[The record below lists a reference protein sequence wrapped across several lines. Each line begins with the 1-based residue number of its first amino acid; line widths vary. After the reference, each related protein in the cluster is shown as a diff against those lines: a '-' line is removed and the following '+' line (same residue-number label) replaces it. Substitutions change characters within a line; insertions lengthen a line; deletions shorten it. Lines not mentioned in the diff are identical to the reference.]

1 MNKLRQDLHEWRKS
15 SYSTNTTNC
24 VEVAL
29 TSSRA
34 QVRDTK
40 DRAGG
45 SLAVQT
51 AAWAAFTR
59 EVRSR

>member
-1 MNKLRQDLHEWRKS
+1 MNKRQDLHEWRKS

-40 DRAGG
+40 DRDGG
-45 SLAVQT
+45 SLAVPA

-59 EVRSR
+59 ELRTR